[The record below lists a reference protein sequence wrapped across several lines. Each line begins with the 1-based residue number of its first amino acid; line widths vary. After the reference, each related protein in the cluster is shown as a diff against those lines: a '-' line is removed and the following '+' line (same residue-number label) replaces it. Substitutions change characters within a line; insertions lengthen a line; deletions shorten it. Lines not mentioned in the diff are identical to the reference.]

1 MGRTALRTTRTL
13 VSGITVA
20 DAFMGHWKCRFQRRD
35 DVTGAIA
42 RQPREEF
49 TTTSLARTERF
60 DAWNQA
66 VNQAFVP
73 LSVVAKDPEG
83 FGGGLINQ
91 SVGPVFLSAVSGT
104 ASHVRRGHR
113 QIQANDPGLVKL
125 GLQLRGYSVVAQ
137 DGREAALTPGD
148 FAIYDT
154 TRPYDLYF
162 DDAFRMMVV
171 MFPPEALHLNR
182 KSIAGLTASRISG
195 RQGLGSLT
203 SALLGAIAKQLHED
217 TVTDAA
223 TVSDALLNLISAVF
237 AERVPPS
244 SPLSPERLAL
254 MERVEAFV
262 GARLGDPEL
271 TVNQIAAAHNVSV
284 RYLQKLFEERDDT
297 VSAWLRRQRL
307 EKCRSDLVDP
317 RLQTRPVSV
326 VGMHWGF
333 TDASSF
339 SRAFKTAFG
348 YSPSE
353 YRYSYRPA

>member
-1 MGRTALRTTRTL
+1 M
-13 VSGITVA
+13 
-20 DAFMGHWKCRFQRRD
+20 
-35 DVTGAIA
+35 TGTIA
-42 RQPREEF
+42 KQPREEF
-49 TTTSLARTERF
+49 TTTALARTERF

-66 VNQAFVP
+66 VNNAFVP
-73 LSVVAKDPEG
+73 LSVVAREPGEFD
-83 FGGGLINQ
+83 GGLINQ
-91 SVGPVFLSAVSGT
+91 TVGPVFLSAVSGT
-104 ASHVRRGHR
+104 ASHVSRTTKE
-113 QIQANDPGLVKL
+113 IKANDPGLVKL
-125 GLQLRGYSVVAQ
+125 GLQLTGYSVVAQ

-171 MFPPEALHLNR
+171 MFPPAALHLNR
-182 KSIAGLTASRISG
+182 KNIATLTASRVSG

-203 SALLGAIAKQLHED
+203 SALLGAVAKQLHEGS
-217 TVTDAA
+217 VAEAA
-223 TVSDALLNLISAVF
+223 TVSDALMNLVSAVF

-244 SPLSPERLAL
+244 SPLSHERHAL
-254 MERVEAFV
+254 MERIDAFV
-262 GARLGDPEL
+262 TARLGDPEL
-271 TVNQIAAAHNVSV
+271 TVSEIAAAHNVSV

-307 EKCRSDLVDP
+307 EKCRTDLVDP
-317 RLQTRPVSV
+317 RLQLRPVSA

-339 SRAFKTAFG
+339 SRAFKSAFG

>member
-1 MGRTALRTTRTL
+1 M
-13 VSGITVA
+13 S
-20 DAFMGHWKCRFQRRD
+20 
-35 DVTGAIA
+35 GAIA
-42 RQPREEF
+42 KQTREEF
-49 TTTSLARTERF
+49 STKALARTDRF
-60 DAWNQA
+60 EAWNQA
-66 VNQAFVP
+66 VNDAFVP
-73 LSVVAKDPEG
+73 LSVAAADVKEFD
-83 FGGGLINQ
+83 GGLINQ
-91 SVGPVFLSAVSGT
+91 TVGPVFLSAVSGT
-104 ASHVRRGHR
+104 ASHVSRGPR
-113 QIQANDPGLVKL
+113 EISANDPGLVKL

-182 KSIAGLTASRISG
+182 KSIATLTASRVSG

-203 SALLGAIAKQLHED
+203 SALLGAVAKQLHEGS
-217 TVTDAA
+217 VTDAA
-223 TVSDALLNLISAVF
+223 SVSDALLNLISAVF

-244 SPLSPERLAL
+244 SPLSHERLAL
-254 MERVEAFV
+254 MERIEAFV
-262 GARLGDPEL
+262 ASRLSDPEL
-271 TVNQIAAAHNVSV
+271 SVSDIAAAHNVSV

-307 EKCRSDLVDP
+307 EKCRTDLLDP

-339 SRAFKTAFG
+339 SRAFKSAFG

-353 YRYSYRPA
+353 YRYSYRPG

>member
-1 MGRTALRTTRTL
+1 M
-13 VSGITVA
+13 
-20 DAFMGHWKCRFQRRD
+20 
-35 DVTGAIA
+35 TGAIA
-42 RQPREEF
+42 KQPREEF
-49 TTTSLARTERF
+49 TTTALARTERF
-60 DAWNQA
+60 DAWSQA
-66 VNQAFVP
+66 VNNAFVP
-73 LSVVAKDPEG
+73 LSVVARNPDE
-83 FGGGLINQ
+83 FDGGLINQ
-91 SVGPVFLSAVSGT
+91 TVGPVFLSAVSGT
-104 ASHVRRGHR
+104 ASHVSRSTKE
-113 QIQANDPGLVKL
+113 IQANDPGLVKL

-171 MFPPEALHLNR
+171 MFPPEALHLSR
-182 KSIAGLTASRISG
+182 KSIAALTASRVSG

-203 SALLGAIAKQLHED
+203 SALLGAVAKQLHEGA
-217 TVTDAA
+217 VADAA
-223 TVSDALLNLISAVF
+223 TVSDALMNLVSAVF

-244 SPLSPERLAL
+244 SPLSQERLAL
-254 MERVEAFV
+254 MERIEAFV

-271 TVNQIAAAHNVSV
+271 TVGDIAAAHNVSV
-284 RYLQKLFEERDDT
+284 RYLQKLFEERHDT

-307 EKCRSDLVDP
+307 EKCRTDLVDP
-317 RLQTRPVSV
+317 RLQMRPVSA

>member
-1 MGRTALRTTRTL
+1 M
-13 VSGITVA
+13 S
-20 DAFMGHWKCRFQRRD
+20 
-35 DVTGAIA
+35 GAIA
-42 RQPREEF
+42 RQSREEF
-49 TTTSLARTERF
+49 TTKVLATTDRF

-66 VNQAFVP
+66 VNSAFVP
-73 LSVVAKDPEG
+73 LSVVAREPEQ
-83 FGGGLINQ
+83 FDGGLINQ
-91 SVGPVFLSAVSGT
+91 TIGPVFLSAVSGT
-104 ASHVRRGHR
+104 ASHVSRGSKE
-113 QIQANDPGLVKL
+113 IQANDPGLVKL

-154 TRPYDLYF
+154 TRPYDLFF

-182 KSIAGLTASRISG
+182 KSIAALTASRVSG

-203 SALLGAIAKQLHED
+203 SALLGAVAHQLHEGS
-217 TVTDAA
+217 VAEAA
-223 TVSDALLNLISAVF
+223 TVSDALMNLISAVF

-244 SPLSPERLAL
+244 SPLTPERLAL
-254 MERVEAFV
+254 MERIEAFV
-262 GARLGDPEL
+262 AARLSDPEL
-271 TVNQIAAAHNVSV
+271 TVGDIAAAHNVSV

-307 EKCRSDLVDP
+307 EKCRTDLVDP
-317 RLQTRPVSV
+317 SLQQRPVSA

-339 SRAFKTAFG
+339 SRAFKSAFG